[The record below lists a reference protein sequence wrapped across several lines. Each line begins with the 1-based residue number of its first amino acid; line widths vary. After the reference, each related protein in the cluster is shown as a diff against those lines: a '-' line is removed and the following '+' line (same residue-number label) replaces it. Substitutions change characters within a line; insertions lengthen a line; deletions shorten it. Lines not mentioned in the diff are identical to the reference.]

1 MKTIRFNADT
11 RGGGD
16 FGWLNTKYSFSFA
29 NWMDPNRM
37 GFGAL
42 RVLNDDVIAPGKGF
56 DPHSHA
62 DMEIITIPVRGAVAH
77 EDDHGG
83 KGIVTAGEVQ
93 VMSAGTGVTHA
104 EYNASATDPLELF
117 QLWIMPKAL
126 GGEPR
131 YATRSFEGLG
141 TIPGIT
147 LLVTPEEETEG
158 DDLYIRQDAY
168 ISYITLDATREQ
180 VYELKQEGNAVYVF
194 VIEGTLT
201 TAGETLN
208 ARDALGT
215 VQTTELG
222 FVAAAHATALIIEVP
237 V

>member
-16 FGWLNTKYSFSFA
+16 YGWLKTRYSFSFA
-29 NWMDPNRM
+29 DWHDPARM

-56 DPHSHA
+56 SPHSHK
-62 DMEIITIPVRGAVAH
+62 DMEIITIVTRGAVAH
-77 EDDHGG
+77 EDSGGG
-83 KGIVTAGEVQ
+83 KGVVSAGEVQ

-104 EYNASATDPLELF
+104 EFSASTTEPLELF
-117 QLWIMPKAL
+117 QIWIMPKAP

-131 YATRSFEGLG
+131 YTTKAFEGLG
-141 TIPGIT
+141 TRPGIEE
-147 LLVTPEEETEG
+147 LVSPEHTING
-158 DDLYIRQDAY
+158 LFIRQDAY
-168 ISYITLDATREQ
+168 LSFITLDGSG
-180 VYELKQEGNAVYVF
+180 ELTYTLKKEGNAAYVF

-208 ARDALGT
+208 ARDALAIAEANEISFT
-215 VQTTELG
+215 ST
-222 FVAAAHATALIIEVP
+222 AKATALIIEVP

>member
-1 MKTIRFNADT
+1 MKTIRFDADT

-16 FGWLNTKYSFSFA
+16 YGWLNTRYSFSFA
-29 NWMDPNRM
+29 NWIDKNRM

-42 RVLNDDVIAPGKGF
+42 RVLNDDTIAPGKGF

-62 DMEIITIPVRGAVAH
+62 DMEIITLVMKGAVAH
-77 EDDHGG
+77 EDSGGG
-83 KGIVTAGEVQ
+83 KGVVVAGEVQ

-104 EYNASATDPLELF
+104 EFNASETDPLELF
-117 QLWIMPKAL
+117 QIWIMPKTL

-131 YATRSFEGLG
+131 YATRSFEALG
-141 TIPGIT
+141 SIPGIT
-147 LLVTPEEETEG
+147 LLVTPESETEG
-158 DDLYIRQDAY
+158 DDLFIRQDAY
-168 ISYITLDATREQ
+168 LSFITLDASGEQ
-180 VYELKQEGNAVYVF
+180 IYELKQEGNAVYVF

-208 ARDALGT
+208 ARDALGVVET
-215 VQTTELG
+215 NEIA
-222 FVAAAHATALIIEVP
+222 FAASGHATALIIEVP

>member
-1 MKTIRFNADT
+1 MKTIRFDADT

-16 FGWLNTKYSFSFA
+16 YGWLKTRYSFSFA
-29 NWMDPNRM
+29 NWVDPNRM

-62 DMEIITIPVRGAVAH
+62 NMEIITIVMKGAVAH
-77 EDDHGG
+77 EDSGGG
-83 KGIVTAGEVQ
+83 KGVVHAGEVQ

-104 EYNASATDPLELF
+104 EFNASNTDPLELF
-117 QLWIMPKAL
+117 QIWIMPKGL
-126 GGEPR
+126 GGESR

-147 LLVTPEEETEG
+147 LLVTPEAEAEG
-158 DDLYIRQDAY
+158 DDLYIRQDAHL
-168 ISYITLDATREQ
+168 SFITLDGTGEQ
-180 VYELKQEGNAVYVF
+180 AYEVKQEGNAVYVF
-194 VIEGTLT
+194 VIDGTLT

-208 ARDALGT
+208 PRDSLGIIEA
-215 VQTTELG
+215 TELG
-222 FVAAAHATALIIEVP
+222 FASAGRATALIIEVP